1 MLNMRSSS
9 EDLST
14 QARIRNAAVEHFARD
29 GFQKTS
35 LRAIAASAGVSA
47 ALVIHHYGSKEKLR
61 AVCDEYVLNVLIR
74 RSRDDAQPAGMA
86 DVLRE
91 FLEDPDEYRQH
102 VQYMARA
109 IEEDA
114 ESARTFV
121 TAMVDEAEAI
131 VRAGVED
138 GTMRPTNDPRALAVL
153 NVLISLAT
161 LTMPPPLARAL
172 GAERFG
178 PEVLQRMTLPTLE
191 LYTHGLYTDDTA
203 LEAAKKAWAQAKD
216 TS

>member
-1 MLNMRSSS
+1 M
-9 EDLST
+9 
-14 QARIRNAAVEHFARD
+14 EHFARD
-29 GFQKTS
+29 GFQKTN

-61 AVCDEYVLNVLIR
+61 AVCDVYVLNMLVR

-91 FLEDPDEYRQH
+91 FLDDPDEYRQH

-131 VRAGVED
+131 VRAGAED
-138 GTMRPTNDPRALAVL
+138 GTMRPTKDPRALAVL

-178 PEVLQRMTLPTLE
+178 PDVLQRMTVPTLE
-191 LYTHGLYTDDTA
+191 LYTHGLYTDDSA